1 MTETTERTLTYYL
14 PGSTS
19 SLVNRH
25 AKQTKNMRLL
35 MDKFVPAN
43 VIDQDRF
50 EDKSERGRWLQALVR
65 DNQPDEGLAKASYQ
79 RWLNLTAATG
89 AHTTQGTI
97 DWRMVVGLGGN
108 NILETDITLHHLYGT
123 PIIPGSALKGLTRA
137 YAATKPEFRVPS
149 KGKEGK
155 ARHGQD
161 IKQDT
166 MISPDDTRD
175 HPDLKEIFGHAGEG
189 SSSGS
194 AGTVIFFDAVPVD
207 GAARLEVDI
216 MNPHYPKYYQSLGS
230 PDPKKPTND
239 QNPIPVMFLTV
250 PESTF
255 AFAVAPRNPHDKTH
269 QAHAQKVIK
278 WLEQALNDQGA
289 GGKTSAG
296 YGYFRDFKQIE
307 KPKPVE
313 RIKSNIKIP
322 TIGQEV
328 QAKAIE
334 NTQNL
339 RRQIK
344 ESESSLLFLYLDYPA
359 KDAILVVKQENSS
372 GRSWAPGNSVNLR
385 VLNLEQIDDC
395 LVIYCQAPPKKNID
409 KEKKK
414 KR

>member
-1 MTETTERTLTYYL
+1 MTEIPEKMLTYYL

-35 MDKFVPAN
+35 LDKFVPAN
-43 VIDQDRF
+43 VIDQELF

-79 RWLNLTAATG
+79 RWLNLTAACA

-108 NILETDITLHHLYGT
+108 NILEIDITLHHLYGT

-137 YAATKPEFRVPS
+137 YAATKPEFRVPA
-149 KGKEGK
+149 KGK
-155 ARHGQD
+155 ARNGQD

-166 MISPDDTRD
+166 MISPDDTQD
-175 HPDLKEIFGHAGEG
+175 HPELKEIFGHAGEG

-216 MNPHYPKYYQSLGS
+216 MNPHYPKYYQSLGAS
-230 PDPKKPTND
+230 DPKKPTND

-269 QAHAQKVIK
+269 QAHAKKVIK

-296 YGYFRDFKQIE
+296 YGYFRDFKEIE
-307 KPKPVE
+307 KPKPPEIIRSNV
-313 RIKSNIKIP
+313 KSPN
-322 TIGQEV
+322 IGQTITCT
-328 QAKAIE
+328 AIE
-334 NTQNL
+334 NTSDLL
-339 RRQIK
+339 RQLRETETTQ
-344 ESESSLLFLYLDYPA
+344 LFRYMEHNIRDVIIVL
-359 KDAILVVKQENSS
+359 KQEDSAE
-372 GRSWAPGNSVNLR
+372 RSWPPKQSANLQ
-385 VLNLEQIDDC
+385 VLRTEQIGAR
-395 LVIYCQAPPKKNID
+395 LVIYCKATPKKD

-414 KR
+414 K